1 MIHERGVKARSSVMT
16 LTSLRCT
23 RAPGRGAGGE
33 RTLTSSALGLQFRA
47 AGVALPRMDHLAR
60 HTYSLRFA
68 QQTPLRPDGSGRGAD
83 AFERISIELVRDDGR
98 LAGSAVA
105 YFPRE
110 LEPPPDFVEAAAAL
124 GSDFLVRVCE
134 RALSL
139 EGFVLQSINDA
150 LDAGVSQA
158 FVVEEFRVHDDGT
171 AAPAL
176 RAMFAKALMRNLPRC
191 IDAVFI
197 RADATEL
204 PFWRATIGA
213 RLVDGM
219 IVASAAARLPDDL
232 PPPGPRKRRASK
244 GGPRLVN

>member
-1 MIHERGVKARSSVMT
+1 M
-16 LTSLRCT
+16 SLRCT
-23 RAPGRGAGGE
+23 RAPGRRAGGE
-33 RTLTSSALGLQFRA
+33 RTLTSSALALQFRA
-47 AGVALPRMDHLAR
+47 AGVALPRMDNLAR

-68 QQTPLRPDGSGRGAD
+68 QQTPLRRDGSGRGAD
-83 AFERISIELVRDDGR
+83 AFERISVELVRDDGG
-98 LAGSAVA
+98 LAGSAIA

-110 LEPPPDFVEAAAAL
+110 LEPPPDFAEAAAAL
-124 GSDFLVRVCE
+124 GSDFLERICE
-134 RALSL
+134 RALSRD
-139 EGFVLQSINDA
+139 GFVSQSINDA

-158 FVVEEFRVHDDGT
+158 FVVEEFRVHEDGP
-171 AAPAL
+171 AALDL

-197 RADATEL
+197 HADAAEL

-219 IVASAAARLPDDL
+219 IVASADAKLPDDL
-232 PPPGPRKRRASK
+232 PPPGPRKRRGSR